1 MAIAVPTP
9 RPLPTPLLRL
19 RSDEQLLT
27 LFRGGREDAFRA
39 LHDRYHERLLS
50 YVRHMLRGSSEAED
64 VVQDVFAQAWKQ
76 ASRFDAARANAGAWL
91 MMMSRSRAIDRLRA
105 RRTRLQTIPD
115 AETLADAPEGTP
127 DPESRAMTTED
138 ATRVRAALAA
148 LDDAQRAPIE
158 LAYYEGLSQTEIA
171 ERLHEPLGTVKTRIR
186 TGLLKLRSALG
197 GG

>member
-1 MAIAVPTP
+1 MAMLTREHALIQRMAGGDVSALGELYDQHARAVYSLAC
-9 RPLPTPLLRL
+9 RILR
-19 RSDEQLLT
+19 DP
-27 LFRGGREDAFRA
+27 G
-39 LHDRYHERLLS
+39 
-50 YVRHMLRGSSEAED
+50 EAED

-171 ERLHEPLGTVKTRIR
+171 ERLREPLGTIKTRIR